1 MKVDHKTIIDRGTKE
16 VIKKSSL
23 EKRLNS
29 GRILRIK
36 YGIDP
41 TSDRIHL
48 GHLIGVRK
56 LAQFQ
61 KLGHQIVFLIGDF
74 TTKIGDPTDRSKT
87 RPMLTDKQIKKNMKT
102 YLDQVGSII
111 DVDKTE
117 VRYNSEWFSKM
128 SFTDVIKLASK
139 MSLSRIIDRK
149 DFQKRISKG
158 LDVRYHEG
166 FYPLMQ
172 AYDSVALEADVEVAG
187 YDQRLNLM
195 AARNLQKHYNQKP
208 EDLVMVP
215 LLSGT
220 DGNKMSKSRKNDI
233 STIDAPEDIYGK
245 VMSIPDELIV
255 EYYHLATNLD
265 DFEVREIEDQLEL
278 GKNPKEVKKR
288 LAYQITLELHSQ
300 PAAEDAQSEF
310 ERVFEKGK
318 KPTEMPEV
326 ELKSGSEFGIVNLLD
341 RLAMVSSKSEA
352 KRLVNQGGVRVDNAK
367 ITDEKAIVSVRDG
380 MVVNVGKRKFKKI
393 IAK

>member
-1 MKVDHKTIIDRGTKE
+1 
-16 VIKKSSL
+16 
-23 EKRLNS
+23 
-29 GRILRIK
+29 
-36 YGIDP
+36 
-41 TSDRIHL
+41 
-48 GHLIGVRK
+48 
-56 LAQFQ
+56 
-61 KLGHQIVFLIGDF
+61 
-74 TTKIGDPTDRSKT
+74 
-87 RPMLTDKQIKKNMKT
+87 
-102 YLDQVGSII
+102 
-111 DVDKTE
+111 
-117 VRYNSEWFSKM
+117 
-128 SFTDVIKLASK
+128 
-139 MSLSRIIDRK
+139 
-149 DFQKRISKG
+149 
-158 LDVRYHEG
+158 
-166 FYPLMQ
+166 
-172 AYDSVALEADVEVAG
+172 
-187 YDQRLNLM
+187 
-195 AARNLQKHYNQKP
+195 
-208 EDLVMVP
+208 
-215 LLSGT
+215 
-220 DGNKMSKSRKNDI
+220 
-233 STIDAPEDIYGK
+233 
-245 VMSIPDELIV
+245 V